1 MITIY
6 NINIPQA
13 ADACAGYP
21 VTHYNLSIW
30 SGDMNQS
37 AMIIGPY
44 ISTGLTGASRT
55 KITLNSSDGILQN
68 VQYCFQILTVN
79 IIGSNTLKGLEFC
92 KS

>member
-13 ADACAGYP
+13 ADACTGYP

-37 AMIIGPY
+37 AMILGPY
-44 ISTGLTGASRT
+44 ISTGLTDASRT
-55 KITLNSSDGILQN
+55 EITLNSSDGILQN
-68 VQYCFQILTVN
+68 VQYRFQILTVN

>member
-1 MITIY
+1 MSTIY

-13 ADACAGYP
+13 ADACTGYP

-37 AMIIGPY
+37 ALILGPY
-44 ISTGLTGASRT
+44 TTELTGALRIE
-55 KITLNSSDGILQN
+55 ITLNSSDGILQN
-68 VQYCFQILTVN
+68 VQYRFQILTVN